1 MKSFHSNPNNTDS
14 SDIDNNTLILTR
26 TISRK
31 DIIKGN
37 FNNVETTYKFTE
49 EDSFQDQLDALADL
63 LCRMFEEQEGD

>member
-1 MKSFHSNPNNTDS
+1 MESFHSNPTNSEISN
-14 SDIDNNTLILTR
+14 IDNKTLILTR
-26 TISRK
+26 TVSRK
-31 DIIKGN
+31 DIIEGD